1 MATTYLS
8 RTAGT
13 PTNSDK
19 WTFSTWVK
27 SAWGGTSTSGN
38 EGTLIGTRVDANNYE
53 FVGFDSQPRLRHY
66 LHYSGSASGQ
76 LKTTAKYRDFS
87 AWYHVV
93 YVWDS
98 GNADASLRQRMYVN
112 GAELSAFDTDDNA
125 ALNQDSLINTSGNTV
140 CIGVSNTGDPAS
152 FFEGS
157 LAHTHFCDGQAYA
170 ASDFGETDST
180 SGIWVAKTSP
190 SVTYGNNG
198 FFLKYASG
206 ASGTDSSG
214 NSNDFTVSGTMTNL
228 KDSPDN
234 NFCTMNSIYNFRQA
248 ATFENGNNTV
258 VTANNTPT
266 LATMGLQAGKWYWEA
281 QAVTS
286 SSGGSDYIVGL
297 VSMFQTV
304 SNTEL
309 GNYNKDWGYVAAG
322 SYRNDNT
329 NTAYGDSY
337 TTGDYIGIA
346 FDLDNM
352 KLYFSKNGV
361 WQNSGDPAAGT
372 NGISMTEDTSSNP
385 VPWMQAYF
393 PAVCGDSNGQNYTWS
408 TNFGNGYFGTTSAG
422 ASNADDAGIGI
433 FKYDVP
439 AGFYAICTN
448 NLHFY

>member
-1 MATTYLS
+1 MASSAYYYVTGAAGNQKTLTLS
-8 RTAGT
+8 GWFKITDFTDA
-13 PTNSDK
+13 
-19 WTFSTWVK
+19 TFFSYHDQV
-27 SAWGGTSTSGN
+27 
-38 EGTLIGTRVDANNYE
+38 
-53 FVGFDSQPRLRHY
+53 
-66 LHYSGSASGQ
+66 SGSSARSEIYLNASSFLVVGINPSGSSWKE
-76 LKTTAKYRDFS
+76 LTYPNKLRDPA
-87 AWYHVV
+87 AWYHLVV
-93 YVWDS
+93 AYDTTQAVEADRVKVYLNGNQLTASS
-98 GNADASLRQRMYVN
+98 GTYPSLNEDTGWNANGYQHTIGRYEVSDNMYFAGCVTHVN
-112 GAELSAFDTDDNA
+112 F
-125 ALNQDSLINTSGNTV
+125 I
-140 CIGVSNTGDPAS
+140 
-152 FFEGS
+152 
-157 LAHTHFCDGQAYA
+157 DGTAYA
-170 ASDFGETDST
+170 PTAFGEFDST
-180 SGIWVAKTSP
+180 SGIWIANSSP
-190 SVTYGNNG
+190 SVTYGDEG
-198 FFLKYASG
+198 AFFKFASG
-206 ASGTDSSG
+206 ALTTDSSG
-214 NSNDFTVSGTMTNL
+214 NSNTLTAVGTPTAT

-448 NLHFY
+448 NLQSYGG

>member
-1 MATTYLS
+1 MATTTLS
-8 RTAGT
+8 RTFTSGD
-13 PTNSDK
+13 PDK
-19 WTFSTWVK
+19 WTFSTWLKK
-27 SAWGGTSTSGN
+27 SELGSGST
-38 EGTLIGTRVDANNYE
+38 DANFIFCGYADASNYSSLY
-53 FVGFDSQPRLRHY
+53 FDTDET
-66 LHYSGSASGQ
+66 LHFYNRASGGAAGQ
-76 LKTTAKYRDFS
+76 QVTSALFRDTA
-87 AWYHVV
+87 AWYHLVC
-93 YVWDS
+93 VWDS
-98 GNADASLRQRMYVN
+98 GNASSTDRMKLYVN
-112 GAELSAFDTDDNA
+112 GEEVTAFAVDNA
-125 ALNQDSLINTSGNTV
+125 PTQDLDSSANVSGNT
-140 CIGVSNTGDPAS
+140 CYLGTQSGSNMYFNGV
-152 FFEGS
+152 
-157 LAHTHFCDGQAYA
+157 LAHSHFCDGQAYA

-190 SVTYGNNG
+190 SVTYGTNG
-198 FFLKYASG
+198 FFLKYQDTAAFG
-206 ASGTDSSG
+206 DGSSG
-214 NSNDFTVSGTMTNL
+214 NTNDFTVSGTMTQT

-234 NFCTMNSIYNFRQA
+234 NFCTMNPLYNFRQA
-248 ATFENGNNTV
+248 ATFSNGNNTV

-448 NLHFY
+448 NLQSYGG

>member
-1 MATTYLS
+1 MASTYLT
-8 RTAGT
+8 R
-13 PTNSDK
+13 
-19 WTFSTWVK
+19 
-27 SAWGGTSTSGN
+27 TSTSTGN
-38 EGTLIGTRVDANNYE
+38 RKIGTLSMWVKRGKEVEEVPFGWGSDNQDFTSLIFNGSNQIELRHKVSNTYTVKNKTTRV
-53 FVGFDSQPRLRHY
+53 F
-66 LHYSGSASGQ
+66 
-76 LKTTAKYRDFS
+76 RDLA
-87 AWYHVV
+87 AWYHIV
-93 YVWDS
+93 YQIDTTESVDS
-98 GNADASLRQRMYVN
+98 DRLKLYVN
-112 GAELSAFDTDDNA
+112 GEQLTSWAETDWPTLNEDFYINLSGESCTFGRYAP
-125 ALNQDSLINTSGNTV
+125 SH
-140 CIGVSNTGDPAS
+140 GDHYA
-152 FFEGS
+152 GS
-157 LAHTHFCDGQAYA
+157 MAHVHWIDGTIYGPTA
-170 ASDFGETDST
+170 FGETDAT
-180 SGIWVAKTSP
+180 SGIWIAKTSP
-190 SVTYGNNG
+190 SVTYGTNG
-198 FFLKYASG
+198 FFLKFQDTAAFG
-206 ASGTDSSG
+206 DDSSG
-214 NSNDFTVSGTMTNL
+214 NNNDFTVSGTMTQT

-234 NFCTMNSIYNFRQA
+234 NFCTMNPLYNFRQA
-248 ATFENGNNTV
+248 ATFSNGNNTV

-448 NLHFY
+448 NLQSYGG

>member
-1 MATTYLS
+1 MATTTLS
-8 RTAGT
+8 RTFTSGD
-13 PTNSDK
+13 PDK
-19 WTFSTWVK
+19 WTFSTWLKK
-27 SAWGGTSTSGN
+27 SVLGSGST
-38 EGTLIGTRVDANNYE
+38 DANFIFCGYADASNYSSLY
-53 FVGFDSQPRLRHY
+53 FDTDET
-66 LHYSGSASGQ
+66 LHFYNRASGGAAGQ
-76 LKTTAKYRDFS
+76 QVTSALFRDTA
-87 AWYHVV
+87 AWYHLVC
-93 YVWDS
+93 VWDS
-98 GNADASLRQRMYVN
+98 GNASSTDRMKLYVN
-112 GAELSAFDTDDNA
+112 GEEVTAFAVDNA
-125 ALNQDSLINTSGNTV
+125 PTQDLDSSANVSGNT
-140 CIGVSNTGDPAS
+140 CYLGTQSGSNMYFYGV
-152 FFEGS
+152 
-157 LAHTHFCDGQAYA
+157 LAHSHFCDGQAYA

-190 SVTYGNNG
+190 SVTYGTNG
-198 FFLKYASG
+198 FFLKYQDTAAFG
-206 ASGTDSSG
+206 DDSSG
-214 NSNDFTVSGTMTNL
+214 NTNDFTVSGTMTQT

-234 NFCTMNSIYNFRQA
+234 NFCTMNPLYNFRQA
-248 ATFENGNNTV
+248 ATFSNGNNTV

-448 NLHFY
+448 NLQSYGG

>member
-1 MATTYLS
+1 MATTTLS
-8 RTAGT
+8 RTFTSGD
-13 PTNSDK
+13 PDK
-19 WTFSTWVK
+19 WTFSTWLKK
-27 SAWGGTSTSGN
+27 SELGSGST
-38 EGTLIGTRVDANNYE
+38 DANFIFCGYADASNYSSLY
-53 FVGFDSQPRLRHY
+53 FDTDET
-66 LHYSGSASGQ
+66 LHFYNRASGGAAGQ
-76 LKTTAKYRDFS
+76 QVTSALFRDTA
-87 AWYHVV
+87 AWYHLVC
-93 YVWDS
+93 VWDS
-98 GNADASLRQRMYVN
+98 GNASSTDRMKLYVN
-112 GAELSAFDTDDNA
+112 GEEVTAFAVDNA
-125 ALNQDSLINTSGNTV
+125 PTQDLDSSANVSGNT
-140 CIGVSNTGDPAS
+140 CYLGTQSGSNMYFNGV
-152 FFEGS
+152 
-157 LAHTHFCDGQAYA
+157 LAHSHFCDGQAYA

-190 SVTYGNNG
+190 SVTYGTNG
-198 FFLKYASG
+198 FFLKYQDTAAFG
-206 ASGTDSSG
+206 DDSSG
-214 NSNDFTVSGTMTNL
+214 NTNDFTMTGTMTQT
-228 KDSPDN
+228 KDTPDN
-234 NFCTMNSIYNFRQA
+234 NFCTMNPLYNFRQA
-248 ATFENGNNTV
+248 ATFSNGNNTV

-448 NLHFY
+448 NLQSYGG

>member
-1 MATTYLS
+1 
-8 RTAGT
+8 
-13 PTNSDK
+13 
-19 WTFSTWVK
+19 
-27 SAWGGTSTSGN
+27 
-38 EGTLIGTRVDANNYE
+38 
-53 FVGFDSQPRLRHY
+53 
-66 LHYSGSASGQ
+66 
-76 LKTTAKYRDFS
+76 
-87 AWYHVV
+87 
-93 YVWDS
+93 
-98 GNADASLRQRMYVN
+98 
-112 GAELSAFDTDDNA
+112 
-125 ALNQDSLINTSGNTV
+125 
-140 CIGVSNTGDPAS
+140 
-152 FFEGS
+152 
-157 LAHTHFCDGQAYA
+157 
-170 ASDFGETDST
+170 
-180 SGIWVAKTSP
+180 
-190 SVTYGNNG
+190 
-198 FFLKYASG
+198 
-206 ASGTDSSG
+206 
-214 NSNDFTVSGTMTNL
+214 SGTMTQT
-228 KDSPDN
+228 KDTPDN
-234 NFCTMNSIYNFRQA
+234 NFCTMNPLYNFRQA

-448 NLHFY
+448 NLQSYGG